1 MIHPVAASV
10 TISLFPPFPVLVIIV
25 LCVLNKQRSE
35 RESGAKPPP
44 RHQEVVRRF
53 VLHSQT
59 VGIAIVGSLAA
70 WALTGAHYFWPGWVA
85 LGGLITVALHAVPP
99 LRTGSARRSTAR
111 RARGCRRRTRRARG
125 GIRSTPRG

>member
-1 MIHPVAASV
+1 VIHPVAASV

-35 RESGAKPPP
+35 REFGAKPPP

-85 LGGLITVALHAVPP
+85 LGSLITVALHA
-99 LRTGSARRSTAR
+99 RSAFAAPSVEQELSSRSW
-111 RARGCRRRTRRARG
+111 G
-125 GIRSTPRG
+125 